1 MSSTRSGLL
10 NVLSYLSIVGV
21 GLVLL
26 ISWIFE
32 MVGLTAQVVSA
43 VKLLAEVLAYIVVAC
58 HSFGY
63 ARRRGGWWLAVWVV
77 AIVLIVVFLVL
88 GNMNIRF
95 K

>member
-1 MSSTRSGLL
+1 MSSRNSIL
-10 NVLSYLSIVGV
+10 NVLSYWSIVGV

-26 ISWIFE
+26 LSWIFE
-32 MVGLTAQVVSA
+32 MVGLTAQVVNA

-63 ARRRGGWWLAVWVV
+63 ARSRGGWWLAVWVV
-77 AIVLIVVFLVL
+77 AVVLIVVFLVL

>member
-1 MSSTRSGLL
+1 MSSRTSIL

-26 ISWIFE
+26 LSWVFE
-32 MVGLTAQVVSA
+32 MVGLTAQVVGA
-43 VKLLAEVLAYIVVAC
+43 LKILAEVMAYIVVAC

-63 ARRRGGWWLAVWVV
+63 ARVRGGWWLAIWVV
-77 AIVLIVVFLVL
+77 AVVLIVVFLVL
-88 GNMNIRF
+88 GNMNISF

>member
-1 MSSTRSGLL
+1 MSSRSSIL

-32 MVGLTAQVVSA
+32 VFGFTAQLVSA
-43 VKLLAEVLAYIVVAC
+43 LQLLAEVLAYIVVAF
-58 HSFGY
+58 HSFRY
-63 ARRRGGWWLAVWVV
+63 ARTRGGWWLAVWVV
-77 AIVLIVVFLVL
+77 AIVLIIVFLVL